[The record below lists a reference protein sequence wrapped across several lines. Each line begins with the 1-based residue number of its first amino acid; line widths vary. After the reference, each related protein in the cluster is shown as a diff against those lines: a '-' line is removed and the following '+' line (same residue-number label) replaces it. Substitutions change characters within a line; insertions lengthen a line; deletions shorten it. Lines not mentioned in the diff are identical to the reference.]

1 MIDQYFAKIISLF
14 LILQPME
21 VLLLY
26 FLFVNSLTFIITGY
40 DKFQARRN
48 KRRIQEAVLFLL
60 AFIGGSIGLF
70 IGMIF
75 FRHKTSKFT
84 FIMKF
89 LYIILVQAVVIYLKY
104 NRNI

>member
-1 MIDQYFAKIISLF
+1 MK
-14 LILQPME
+14 

-26 FLFVNSLTFIITGY
+26 FLFVNIFTFIITGY
-40 DKFQARRN
+40 DKFQAQRN

-60 AFIGGSIGLF
+60 AFIGGTIGLF

-89 LYIILVQAVVIYLKY
+89 LYIILVQIVVIYLKY
-104 NRNI
+104 TNNI